1 MNFEQSEQLFE
12 DFQRTSNLLRRYIY
26 TMNQEVGPEL
36 LRGQGRILRL
46 LAEEDGRSQKEL
58 SQTMHIRPASL
69 SELLKKLA
77 DKNFVYSTTNEKDRR
92 ITNYWLTSSG
102 KKMAEELIRQRR
114 FSGSQAF
121 AILEEEEQVVL
132 DRILSKIIQ
141 NLDEKIER

>member
-1 MNFEQSEQLFE
+1 MKFDRSEQLFE

-69 SELLKKLA
+69 SELLKKLIE
-77 DKNFVYSTTNEKDRR
+77 KEFVRATTNEKDRR
-92 ITNYWLTSSG
+92 VTNYWLTDAG
-102 KKMAEELIRQRR
+102 KEMAEELVRQRR

-121 AILEEEEQVVL
+121 SILDEEEQMILEE
-132 DRILSKIIQ
+132 ILSKVIQ
-141 NLDEKIER
+141 NLDERIE